1 LRQSTSLEMSQLR
14 VGDKIKIVFGPFSG
28 LEGRVISIIEGGRAV
43 IRLDVRDRQVLI
55 ELDCDMLTG
64 KR

>member
-1 LRQSTSLEMSQLR
+1 LRQSTSLEMTQLR

-28 LEGRVISIIEGGRAV
+28 LEGKVIRILEGGRAI
-43 IRLDVRDRQVLI
+43 IRLDLRDKQVLI

>member
-1 LRQSTSLEMSQLR
+1 MRQSTSLEMSQLR